1 MSTGRTKT
9 ISFPKKDY
17 DIKDYLSNIDNMS
30 EYIINLVRQ
39 DLENK
44 NNSNDDKLD
53 FIINELA
60 TIKQMLSD
68 GSFKAISKRQEP
80 KAQER
85 LNKLLNALV
94 DDE

>member
-17 DIKDYLSNIDNMS
+17 DIKEYLSNIDNMS
-30 EYIINLVRQ
+30 EYIIRLVRN

-44 NNSNDDKLD
+44 NSNSEDKLD

-60 TIKQMLSD
+60 DIKKTIAN
-68 GSFKAISKRQEP
+68 GEFKTISKKQKP
-80 KAQER
+80 QAQER
-85 LNKLLNALV
+85 LSKLSKSLI
-94 DDE
+94 DD